1 MISFFNKLPKELK
14 VTIDGTT
21 HIVRPGE
28 TLTVEPKRTPFSC
41 ETKIKDKSSMSIN
54 WLALWT
60 GFYTGEQIK
69 PKIICNSEFIYEGRE
84 GEVSFY
90 RSTSRPTTEICFV
103 GADCICEGVECKEKR
118 YSINNKT
125 VFLLKF
131 IFLTLGIT
139 SCIPIGLLGLWLAH
153 EDTGMD
159 LLLTLSS
166 IGVILLGL
174 PASIRIL
181 LKMIKY
187 YRNNLADY
195 YLNLPVKQRH
205 DYDQIEFELE
215 KGYFTEKRGII
226 KKLIELFVR
235 KMLE

>member
-1 MISFFNKLPKELK
+1 MINFNNKLQKELE
-14 VTIDGTT
+14 VHIEDTT
-21 HIVRPGE
+21 YVVRPGE
-28 TLTVEPKRTPFSC
+28 ALTVEPESNPFSC
-41 ETKIKDKSSMSIN
+41 KTKINCKSSMSIN

-69 PKIICNSEFIYEGRE
+69 PKIICNSEFTFEGID
-84 GEVSFY
+84 GEITFY
-90 RSTSRPTTEICFV
+90 RSTSRPANEICFI
-103 GADCICEGVECKEKR
+103 GADCVCEGVECKDKK
-118 YSINNKT
+118 YSIKNK
-125 VFLLKF
+125 VAFLLKF
-131 IFLTLGIT
+131 LFVTLGIT
-139 SCIPIGLLGLWLAH
+139 SCIPIGLVGLWLAH
-153 EDTGMD
+153 EDAETD
-159 LLLTLSS
+159 FLLTLSS

-187 YRNNLADY
+187 YRDNLADF

-215 KGYFTEKRGII
+215 KGEFTEKTGII

-235 KMLE
+235 KMLD

>member
-1 MISFFNKLPKELK
+1 MN
-14 VTIDGTT
+14 
-21 HIVRPGE
+21 
-28 TLTVEPKRTPFSC
+28 
-41 ETKIKDKSSMSIN
+41 IN

-60 GFYTGEQIK
+60 GIYTGEQIK
-69 PKIICNSEFIYEGRE
+69 PKIICNSEFEFEGRE
-84 GEVSFY
+84 GDVSFF
-90 RSTSRPTTEICFV
+90 RFTSRPTTEICFI
-103 GADCICEGVECKEKR
+103 GADCVCEGVKCREKR
-118 YSINNKT
+118 YAINNKT
-125 VFLLKF
+125 AFLLR
-131 IFLTLGIT
+131 FLFVVIGIT

-153 EDTGMD
+153 EDTGTD
-159 LLLTLSS
+159 YLLTLSS

-181 LKMIKY
+181 VKMIKY
-187 YRNNLADY
+187 YRDNLADY

-215 KGYFTEKRGII
+215 KGVFTEKEGRI

>member
-1 MISFFNKLPKELK
+1 MINFNNKLQKELE
-14 VTIDGTT
+14 VHIDDTT
-21 HIVRPGE
+21 YVVRPGE
-28 TLTVEPKRTPFSC
+28 ALTVEPESNPFSC
-41 ETKIKDKSSMSIN
+41 KTKINCKSSMSIN

-69 PKIICNSEFIYEGRE
+69 PKIICNSEFTFEGID
-84 GEVSFY
+84 GEITFY
-90 RSTSRPTTEICFV
+90 RSTSRPANEICFI
-103 GADCICEGVECKEKR
+103 GADCVCEGVECKDKK
-118 YSINNKT
+118 YSIKNK
-125 VFLLKF
+125 VAFLLKF
-131 IFLTLGIT
+131 LFVTLGIT
-139 SCIPIGLLGLWLAH
+139 SCIPIGLVGLWLAH
-153 EDTGMD
+153 EDAETD
-159 LLLTLSS
+159 FLLTLSS

-187 YRNNLADY
+187 YRDNLADF

-215 KGYFTEKRGII
+215 KGEFTEKTGII

-235 KMLE
+235 KMLD

>member
-1 MISFFNKLPKELK
+1 MINFNNKLQKELE
-14 VTIDGTT
+14 VHIDDTT
-21 HIVRPGE
+21 YVVRPGE
-28 TLTVEPKRTPFSC
+28 ALTVEPESNPFSC
-41 ETKIKDKSSMSIN
+41 KTKINCKSSMSIN

-69 PKIICNSEFIYEGRE
+69 PKIICNSEFTFEGID
-84 GEVSFY
+84 GEITFY
-90 RSTSRPTTEICFV
+90 RSTSRPANEICFI
-103 GADCICEGVECKEKR
+103 GADCVCEGVECKDKK
-118 YSINNKT
+118 YSIKNK
-125 VFLLKF
+125 VAFLLKF
-131 IFLTLGIT
+131 LFVTLGIT
-139 SCIPIGLLGLWLAH
+139 SCIPIGLVGLWLAH
-153 EDTGMD
+153 EDAGTD
-159 LLLTLSS
+159 FLLTLSS

-187 YRNNLADY
+187 YRDNLADF

-215 KGYFTEKRGII
+215 KGEFTEKTGII

-235 KMLE
+235 KMLD

>member
-1 MISFFNKLPKELK
+1 MINFNNKLQKELE
-14 VTIDGTT
+14 VHIEDTT
-21 HIVRPGE
+21 YVVRPGE
-28 TLTVEPKRTPFSC
+28 ALTVEPESNPFSC
-41 ETKIKDKSSMSIN
+41 KTKINCKSSMSIN

-69 PKIICNSEFIYEGRE
+69 PKIICNSEFTFEGID
-84 GEVSFY
+84 GEITFY
-90 RSTSRPTTEICFV
+90 RSTSRPANEICFI
-103 GADCICEGVECKEKR
+103 GADCVCEGVECKDKK
-118 YSINNKT
+118 YSIKNK
-125 VFLLKF
+125 VAFLLKF
-131 IFLTLGIT
+131 LFVTLGIT
-139 SCIPIGLLGLWLAH
+139 SCIPIGLVGLWLAH
-153 EDTGMD
+153 EDAETD
-159 LLLTLSS
+159 FLLTISS

-187 YRNNLADY
+187 YRDNLADF

-215 KGYFTEKRGII
+215 KGEFTEKTGII

-235 KMLE
+235 KMLD

>member
-1 MISFFNKLPKELK
+1 MINFNNKLSKELE
-14 VTIDGTT
+14 VRIDDTT

-28 TLTVEPKRTPFSC
+28 TLTVEPKSNPFSC
-41 ETKIKDKSSMSIN
+41 KTKIKDKSSMSIN

-69 PKIICNSEFIYEGRE
+69 PKIICNSEFEFEGRE
-84 GEVSFY
+84 GDVSFY

-103 GADCICEGVECKEKR
+103 GADCICEGVECREKR
-118 YSINNKT
+118 YSINNKSL
-125 VFLLKF
+125 FLLKF
-131 IFLTLGIT
+131 LFVTLGIT
-139 SCIPIGLLGLWLAH
+139 SCIPIGILGLWLAH

-159 LLLTLSS
+159 FLLALSS

-181 LKMIKY
+181 LKMIKC
-187 YRNNLADY
+187 YRDNLADY

-215 KGYFTEKRGII
+215 KGDFTEKRGII
-226 KKLIELFVR
+226 KKLIEIFVR

>member
-1 MISFFNKLPKELK
+1 MQKELE
-14 VTIDGTT
+14 VHIEDTT
-21 HIVRPGE
+21 YVVRPGE
-28 TLTVEPKRTPFSC
+28 ALTVEPESNPFSC
-41 ETKIKDKSSMSIN
+41 KTKINCKSSMSIN

-69 PKIICNSEFIYEGRE
+69 PKIICNSEFTFEGID
-84 GEVSFY
+84 GEITFY
-90 RSTSRPTTEICFV
+90 RSTSRPANEICFI
-103 GADCICEGVECKEKR
+103 GADCVCEGVECKDKK
-118 YSINNKT
+118 YSIKNK
-125 VFLLKF
+125 VAFLLKF
-131 IFLTLGIT
+131 LFVTLGIT
-139 SCIPIGLLGLWLAH
+139 SCIPIGLVGLWLAH
-153 EDTGMD
+153 EDAETD
-159 LLLTLSS
+159 FLLTLSS

-187 YRNNLADY
+187 YRDNLADF

-215 KGYFTEKRGII
+215 KGEFTEKTGII

-235 KMLE
+235 KMLD

>member
-1 MISFFNKLPKELK
+1 MINFNNKLQKELE
-14 VTIDGTT
+14 VHIDDTT
-21 HIVRPGE
+21 YVVRPGE
-28 TLTVEPKRTPFSC
+28 ALTVEPESNPFSC
-41 ETKIKDKSSMSIN
+41 KTKINCKSSMSIN

-69 PKIICNSEFIYEGRE
+69 PKIICNSEFTFEGID
-84 GEVSFY
+84 GEITFY
-90 RSTSRPTTEICFV
+90 RSTSRPANEICFI
-103 GADCICEGVECKEKR
+103 GADCVCEGVECKDKK
-118 YSINNKT
+118 YSIKNK
-125 VFLLKF
+125 VAFLLKF
-131 IFLTLGIT
+131 LFVTLGIT
-139 SCIPIGLLGLWLAH
+139 SCIPIGLVGLWLAH
-153 EDTGMD
+153 EDAGTD
-159 LLLTLSS
+159 FLLTLSS

-187 YRNNLADY
+187 YRDNLADF

-215 KGYFTEKRGII
+215 KGKFTEKTGII

-235 KMLE
+235 KMLD